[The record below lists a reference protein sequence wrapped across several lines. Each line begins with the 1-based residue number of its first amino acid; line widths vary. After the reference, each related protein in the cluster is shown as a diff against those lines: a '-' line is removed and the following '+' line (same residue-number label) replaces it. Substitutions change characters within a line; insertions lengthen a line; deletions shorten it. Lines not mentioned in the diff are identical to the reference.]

1 MGSWKITNPRFPSK
15 KAHSHPR
22 PHLYNQQRM
31 FEIPHISVNIYILP
45 LSHLKF
51 TYDEEKER
59 KKKRVNYVL
68 EKKKQKVKK
77 KKNH

>member
-15 KAHSHPR
+15 KAHSYPR

-59 KKKRVNYVL
+59 QRKGLTMFGR
-68 EKKKQKVKK
+68 KKQKVKK